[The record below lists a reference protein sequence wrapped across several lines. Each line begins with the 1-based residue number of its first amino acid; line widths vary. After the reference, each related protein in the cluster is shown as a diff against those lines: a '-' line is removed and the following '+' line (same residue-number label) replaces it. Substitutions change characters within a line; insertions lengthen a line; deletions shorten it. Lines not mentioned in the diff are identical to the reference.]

1 MSKYLNIDISK
12 YLHMA
17 SIQKFEDLICWQK
30 ARILANFIFDIT
42 DKPSFRDAGL
52 KNQIRRASISPMSN
66 IAEGFDRGTQA
77 EFIDALFIG
86 KGEAGEVRSQ
96 LYISYDRKFIT
107 EEELKKGLGL
117 TDECSRLIQ
126 SFSEKV
132 KVGAA
137 RGLQF
142 KRVEKPDYA
151 KELLKQ
157 HDPELYKRM
166 YGDS

>member
-1 MSKYLNIDISK
+1 M
-12 YLHMA
+12 
-17 SIQKFEDLICWQK
+17 
-30 ARILANFIFDIT
+30 LANFVFDIT
-42 DKPSFRDAGL
+42 DKPSFRDSGL

-77 EFIDALFIG
+77 EFVDSLFIG

-107 EEELKKGLGL
+107 EEELKTGLGL

-132 KVGAA
+132 KGGAA

-142 KRVEKPDYA
+142 KQIPKTDPM
-151 KELLKQ
+151 KEFTKQ
-157 HDPELYKRM
+157 HDPEMYKRF